1 MKCSG
6 IREYDGAVELMELPD
21 PVISEPG
28 QVLID
33 VHASGVSNWD
43 NIVRSGSWDVGI
55 RPPMA
60 LGVQAAGV
68 VRGVGAAVSR
78 FAIGDEVLTHSVPLL
93 HQGTWAPLFVASE
106 AHIAHKPTA
115 MSSLQAGLFPVPA
128 LTAHQ
133 VLESV
138 DMQGSETI
146 LVNGA
151 GGITGGLLVAVAA
164 GAGGRVI
171 AVANPKNAERL
182 RSYGVFA
189 VIDYHHPDWQRQVTH
204 LATGRVPVAV
214 NAVPGAAASLLQ
226 LLSDN
231 GRLATITGDP
241 PAAERGIRVSSVYVR
256 PDGKSLE
263 HLAADFAKRSLS
275 LPVSAVYGLSDASEA
290 LSAAASGR
298 AGGGVVIDPR
308 R

>member
-1 MKCSG
+1 
-6 IREYDGAVELMELPD
+6 
-21 PVISEPG
+21 
-28 QVLID
+28 
-33 VHASGVSNWD
+33 
-43 NIVRSGSWDVGI
+43 
-55 RPPMA
+55 
-60 LGVQAAGV
+60 
-68 VRGVGAAVSR
+68 
-78 FAIGDEVLTHSVPLL
+78 
-93 HQGTWAPLFVASE
+93 
-106 AHIAHKPTA
+106 

-171 AVANPKNAERL
+171 AVANPKGAERL

-189 VIDYHHPDWQRQVTH
+189 VIDYHHPDWQRQVTD
-204 LATGRVPVAV
+204 LANGRVPVAV
-214 NAVPGAAASLLQ
+214 NAVSGAAASLLP

-263 HLAADFAKRSLS
+263 HLAADFARRSLS
-275 LPVSAVYGLSDASEA
+275 LPVSGVYGLSDASLA
-290 LSAAASGR
+290 LSAALGR
-298 AGGGVVIDPR
+298 AGGGVLIDPR

>member
-6 IREYDGAVELMELPD
+6 IREYDGAVELLELPD
-21 PVISEPG
+21 PAISEPG
-28 QVLID
+28 QVLIE
-33 VHASGVSNWD
+33 VHASGVGNWD
-43 NIVRSGSWDVGI
+43 NIVRSGDWDVGT

-60 LGVQAAGV
+60 LGVEAAGV
-68 VRGVGAAVSR
+68 VRRVGAAVSR

-106 AHIAHKPTA
+106 DDIAHKPTA

-133 VLESV
+133 VLVAV

-146 LVNGA
+146 LVHGA

-171 AVANPKNAERL
+171 AVADPKSAERL

-189 VIDYHHPDWQRQVTH
+189 VIDYHRPDWQRQVTH
-204 LATGRVPVAV
+204 LANGRVPVVV
-214 NAVPGAAASLLQ
+214 NTVRDAAASLLP

-241 PAAERGIRVSSVYVR
+241 PAAERGIQVSNVYVT

-263 HLAADFAKRSLS
+263 HLAADFARRSLT
-275 LPVSAVYGLSDASEA
+275 LPVSGVYGLSDASQA
-290 LSAAASGR
+290 LSAALGH
-298 AGGGVVIDPR
+298 AGGGVVVDPR